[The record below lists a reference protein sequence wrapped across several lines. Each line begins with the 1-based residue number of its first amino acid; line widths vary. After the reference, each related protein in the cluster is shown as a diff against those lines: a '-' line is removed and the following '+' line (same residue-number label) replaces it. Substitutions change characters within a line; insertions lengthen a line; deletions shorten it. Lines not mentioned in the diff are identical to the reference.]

1 MTSITL
7 ALEASGA
14 RIFRSLPWLL
24 IVWLVLLDFM
34 AAVSVGSAPLCLIP
48 TSACPVTS
56 FCI

>member
-34 AAVSVGSAPLCLIP
+34 AAVSVVSAPLCLIP
-48 TSACPVTS
+48 TSACPVT
-56 FCI
+56 